1 MLDLYGRRHCTRN
14 SLMNAQWFHR
24 GAAARLWPK
33 EKQIELTVEKSAY
46 ISLHVSTM
54 TSKNGLSSKPKTN
67 LGQFWSKW
75 PTWPCPEP
83 QSDSRCGKLWQ
94 GVERRL
100 IFLHSRLE
108 DADAP
113 EYYWKHKVAEVTE
126 VARFIPQF
134 PRVCTMCH
142 AWAQVN
148 ALQRCSSKSSAVV

>member
-1 MLDLYGRRHCTRN
+1 MDSPPSQRLILDSFDRN
-14 SLMNAQWFHR
+14 DQHD
-24 GAAARLWPK
+24 
-33 EKQIELTVEKSAY
+33 
-46 ISLHVSTM
+46 HVQ
-54 TSKNGLSSKPKTN
+54 N
-67 LGQFWSKW
+67 L
-75 PTWPCPEP
+75 

-94 GVERRL
+94 GVERLL

-108 DADAP
+108 DADGP

-134 PRVCTMCH
+134 PRVCPMCH